1 LFTFKYL
8 TLTKLLQLKIISTLL
23 IIILLLSS
31 NKVFSQYN
39 QKIYEKLFTVK
50 EKIFNDEDQAKKSLD
65 SLKPLLEK
73 ASVDSLWGLYYRT
86 NSTLL
91 SNQMEKDKA
100 MEDLDRSIFYY
111 QKAKNPKGIVLSMM
125 NQGSILLFQ
134 GKIVTQT
141 RHSKT
146 IFLS

>member
-1 LFTFKYL
+1 MFTFKYL